1 MKVKLTISSLRPVMA
16 ALLVAGMSVLTQSC
30 FSDDFDQTIRFETL
44 PIIPA
49 IPEDD
54 SPVPGNGGIIAAGS
68 ITETGVE
75 LSWVPGEDE
84 LTPQDD
90 LEYRVYLSSG
100 NDISTPALAETNG
113 IVVVDWTRDI
123 VSADAAGLTPGT
135 TYYFIVIVRDG
146 DGNMAAYL
154 TVSATTLS
162 VSDEYP
168 VPGNGGI
175 ITTGARSTTEIQLIW
190 TRADDAQTPRAELEY
205 RVYRSDSNNIST
217 PALAEANGT
226 VVLEW
231 TQDTVTAVSDGLT
244 PGTGYYFNVVVR
256 DGDGNMAAY
265 FTVSVTTLTD
275 AMYMFS
281 AGLYAGNLS
290 DATAGSKAARVAVVV
305 PVRDNIDALCEA
317 AKSSTYA
324 SLPCLNVRA
333 FISVSPSDDIA
344 GMPAN
349 FSVPTGRRIVG
360 PGGTQIVDSWAS
372 LLDGAIDTSLGDAAV
387 ASDHWWSG
395 SLPDGTFNAD
405 NNCGGWTTES
415 DKGRSGLH
423 NKTDSNWIEGNTP
436 NCSASRYVLCVC
448 W

>member
-1 MKVKLTISSLRPVMA
+1 MA

-135 TYYFIVIVRDG
+135 TYYFIVI
-146 DGNMAAYL
+146 
-154 TVSATTLS
+154 
-162 VSDEYP
+162 
-168 VPGNGGI
+168 
-175 ITTGARSTTEIQLIW
+175 
-190 TRADDAQTPRAELEY
+190 
-205 RVYRSDSNNIST
+205 
-217 PALAEANGT
+217 
-226 VVLEW
+226 
-231 TQDTVTAVSDGLT
+231 
-244 PGTGYYFNVVVR
+244 VR

-405 NNCGGWTTES
+405 NNCGGWTSVGE
-415 DKGRSGLH
+415 KGQSGLH
-423 NKTDSNWIEGNTP
+423 NKTDSSWIEGNTP
-436 NCSASRYVLCVC
+436 NCSASRHVLCVC